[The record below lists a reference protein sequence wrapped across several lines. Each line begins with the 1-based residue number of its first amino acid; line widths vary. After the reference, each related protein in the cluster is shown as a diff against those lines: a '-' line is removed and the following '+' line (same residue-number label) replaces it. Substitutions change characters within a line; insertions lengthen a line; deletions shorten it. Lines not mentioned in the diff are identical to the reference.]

1 MTSIFDAGTLGDI
14 RISNRVV
21 MAPMTRSRAAPG
33 GLPDDLHV
41 TYYGQRASA
50 GLIITE
56 GTQPSEAGQ
65 GYCRTPGIHSPE
77 QITAWRRVTEAVHAR
92 GGAIVLQI
100 MHVGRIASALN
111 KAPGA
116 ETVAPSA
123 IRAQGQMFTE
133 SGMVDFDLPRALETA
148 EIPGVIEEFAQ
159 AARNAREAG
168 FDGVELHC
176 TSGYLP
182 AQFLST
188 GTNQRNDGYGG
199 SVTNRVRFV
208 LETLEAMASAVGAG
222 RVGFRICPGNPFNDL
237 HDADPRETFGTLL
250 QAASPLGLAYLHLID
265 LRDKVIDSAGL
276 ARQFWTGPK
285 ILNESLDLELA
296 QGLLAAGEADA
307 VSFGRHYI
315 ANPDLVERFR
325 TGAKLAKFDRTTL
338 YTAGAA
344 GYIDYPAMSQR

>member
-1 MTSIFDAGTLGDI
+1 
-14 RISNRVV
+14 
-21 MAPMTRSRAAPG
+21 
-33 GLPDDLHV
+33 
-41 TYYGQRASA
+41 
-50 GLIITE
+50 
-56 GTQPSEAGQ
+56 
-65 GYCRTPGIHSPE
+65 
-77 QITAWRRVTEAVHAR
+77 
-92 GGAIVLQI
+92 
-100 MHVGRIASALN
+100 
-111 KAPGA
+111 
-116 ETVAPSA
+116 
-123 IRAQGQMFTE
+123 
-133 SGMVDFDLPRALETA
+133 
-148 EIPGVIEEFAQ
+148 VIEEFAQ

-276 ARQFWTGPK
+276 A
-285 ILNESLDLELA
+285 

>member
-1 MTSIFDAGTLGDI
+1 MTSIFDPGALGDI
-14 RISNRVV
+14 KLANRVV

-33 GLPDDLHV
+33 GLPGDLHV

-77 QITAWRRVTEAVHAR
+77 QIAAWRRVTEAVHAR

-100 MHVGRIASALN
+100 MHVGRIASARN
-111 KAPGA
+111 KVRGA

-133 SGMVDFDLPRALETA
+133 SGTVDFEVPRALETA
-148 EIPGVIEEFAQ
+148 EIPGVIEEFAR
-159 AARNAREAG
+159 AARNAMDAG

-188 GTNQRNDGYGG
+188 GTNQRSDVYGG

-208 LETLEAMASAVGAG
+208 LETLEAMAAAVGAG

-237 HDADPRETFGTLL
+237 NDDDPRETFATLL
-250 QAASPLGLAYLHLID
+250 RAASPLGLAYLHLID
-265 LRDKVIDSAGL
+265 LRDQAIDSAGL
-276 ARQFWTGPK
+276 VRNFWTGPK
-285 ILNESLDLELA
+285 ILNESLDFALA

-307 VSFGRHYI
+307 VSFARHYI

-325 TGAKLAKFDRTTL
+325 TGAKLAKFDRSTL
-338 YTAGAA
+338 YTAGPA
-344 GYIDYPAMSQR
+344 GYIDYPAMPES